1 MSDKF
6 NQHHQAETRIIGV
19 AFFLNLFFTI
29 AEIIGGFLIN
39 SMAIL
44 SDALHDF
51 GDSLALGLSY
61 FLQKISGKA
70 SDYKYSYGYRR
81 YSILAALINS
91 IILLTGSILII
102 KAAIPRLFN
111 PVQPQVKGMILFAIL
126 GILVNGAAVL
136 QLRRGKALNIRVVSW
151 HFIED
156 ILGWIAVLIVSIVL
170 LFSDLYILDAILS
183 IVISCYIIY
192 HVLINFKQALNVFLQ
207 VVPDEIDTRT
217 LEEKF
222 RRIDKVKSVHH
233 THVWTMDGIN
243 HVLTTHV
250 VVDEDINRANVIR
263 IKSELKHIAYAMHCE
278 HVTLEI
284 EYSNEDCSINHE
296 HCNHDL
302 SNQAF

>member
-6 NQHHQAETRIIGV
+6 NQPQQPETRIIGI
-19 AFFLNLFFTI
+19 AFFLNLCFTI
-29 AEIIGGFLIN
+29 AEIIGGILIN

-61 FLQKISGKA
+61 LLQKISGKA

-91 IILLTGSILII
+91 IIMLTGSILII
-102 KAAIPRLFN
+102 KTAIPRLIH

-156 ILGWIAVLIVSIVL
+156 ILGWIAVLIVSLIL

-183 IVISCYIIY
+183 IMISCYISY
-192 HVLINFKQALNVFLQ
+192 HVLKNFKQVLKVFLQ
-207 VVPDEIDTRT
+207 VVPDEIDTRA

-222 RRIDKVKSVHH
+222 KRIDQVKSVHH

-250 VVDEDINRANVIR
+250 VGDENINRSEVIR

-284 EYSNEDCSINHE
+284 EYSSKDCSINHE
-296 HCNHDL
+296 RCDHE
-302 SNQAF
+302 

>member
-6 NQHHQAETRIIGV
+6 DQPLQPETRLIRI
-19 AFFLNLFFTI
+19 AFFLNLSFTI
-29 AEIIGGFLIN
+29 AEIIGGFLTN

-61 FLQKISGKA
+61 FLQKISGKV

-102 KAAIPRLFN
+102 KTAIPRLFN
-111 PVQPQVKGMILFAIL
+111 PVQPQVKGMLLFAIL
-126 GILVNGAAVL
+126 GVLINGTAVL
-136 QLRRGKALNIRVVSW
+136 QLRRGKTLNIRVLSW

-156 ILGWIAVLIVSIVL
+156 ILGWIAVLIVSIIL

-183 IVISCYIIY
+183 IVISGYISY

-207 VVPDEIDTRT
+207 VVPDEIDTQA
-217 LEEKF
+217 LAEKF
-222 RRIDKVKSVHH
+222 RRIDQVKSVHH

-250 VVDEDINRANVIR
+250 VVDENINRSDVLR

-284 EYSNEDCSINHE
+284 EYSNEDCSMNHE
-296 HCNHDL
+296 HCDHE
-302 SNQAF
+302 

>member
-6 NQHHQAETRIIGV
+6 DQPLQPETRLIRI
-19 AFFLNLFFTI
+19 AFFLNLGFTI

-39 SMAIL
+39 SMAII

-61 FLQKISGKA
+61 FLQKISGKV
-70 SDYKYSYGYRR
+70 SDSKYSYGYRR

-102 KAAIPRLFN
+102 KTAIPRLFN
-111 PVQPQVKGMILFAIL
+111 PVQPQVKGMLLFAIL
-126 GILVNGAAVL
+126 GVLINGTVVL
-136 QLRRGKALNIRVVSW
+136 HLRRGKTLNIRVLSW

-156 ILGWIAVLIVSIVL
+156 ILGWIAVLIVSIIL
-170 LFSDLYILDAILS
+170 LFSNLYILDAILS
-183 IVISCYIIY
+183 IVISGYISY

-207 VVPDEIDTRT
+207 VVPDEIDTQA
-217 LEEKF
+217 LAEKF
-222 RRIDKVKSVHH
+222 RRIDQVKSVHH

-250 VVDEDINRANVIR
+250 VVDENINRSDVLR

-284 EYSNEDCSINHE
+284 EYSNEDCSMNHE
-296 HCNHDL
+296 HCDHD
-302 SNQAF
+302 

>member
-6 NQHHQAETRIIGV
+6 NQYHQPETRIIGV
-19 AFFLNLFFTI
+19 AFFLNLCFAI

-51 GDSLALGLSY
+51 GDSLALGLAY
-61 FLQKISGKA
+61 FLQKISSKV
-70 SDYKYSYGYRR
+70 SDSKYSYGYRR

-102 KAAIPRLFN
+102 KTAIPRLIH

-126 GILVNGAAVL
+126 GILVNGIAVL
-136 QLRRGKALNIRVVSW
+136 QLRRGKALNIRVISW

-183 IVISCYIIY
+183 IVISCYISY

-207 VVPDEIDTRT
+207 VVPDEINTQT
-217 LEEKF
+217 LAEKF
-222 RRIDKVKSVHH
+222 RRIDQVKSVHH
-233 THVWTMDGIN
+233 THVWTIDGIN

-250 VVDEDINRANVIR
+250 VVAENINRSDVLR

-284 EYSNEDCSINHE
+284 EYSNEDCSMNHE
-296 HCNHDL
+296 HCDHD
-302 SNQAF
+302 

>member
-6 NQHHQAETRIIGV
+6 NQYHQPETRIIGV
-19 AFFLNLFFTI
+19 AFFLNLCFAI

-51 GDSLALGLSY
+51 GDSLALGLAY
-61 FLQKISGKA
+61 FLQKISSKV
-70 SDYKYSYGYRR
+70 SDSKYSYGYRR

-102 KAAIPRLFN
+102 KTAIPRLFN

-126 GILVNGAAVL
+126 GILVNGVAVL
-136 QLRRGKALNIRVVSW
+136 QLRRGKALNIRVISW

-183 IVISCYIIY
+183 IVISGYISY

-207 VVPDEIDTRT
+207 IVPDEIDTRA

-222 RRIDKVKSVHH
+222 RRIDQVKSVHH

-250 VVDEDINRANVIR
+250 VVDEDTNRSDVIR

-278 HVTLEI
+278 HVTLEV
-284 EYSNEDCSINHE
+284 EYSNEDCSMNHE
-296 HCNHDL
+296 HCDHE
-302 SNQAF
+302 

>member
-6 NQHHQAETRIIGV
+6 NQHHQPETRIIGI
-19 AFFLNLFFTI
+19 AFFLNLCFTI
-29 AEIIGGFLIN
+29 AEIIGGILIN

-61 FLQKISGKA
+61 FLQKLSGKA

-91 IILLTGSILII
+91 IILLTGSIFII
-102 KAAIPRLFN
+102 KAAIPRLIH

-126 GILVNGAAVL
+126 GILINGAAVL

-156 ILGWIAVLIVSIVL
+156 VLGWIAVLIVSIVL

-183 IVISCYIIY
+183 IMISCYIIY

-207 VVPDEIDTRT
+207 VVPDEIDTRA
-217 LEEKF
+217 LEKKF
-222 RRIDKVKSVHH
+222 TQIDKVKSVHH

-243 HVLTTHV
+243 HVLTTHA
-250 VVDEDINRANVIR
+250 VVDEDINQADVIR
-263 IKSELKHIAYAMHCE
+263 IKSELKHIAYDMHCE

-284 EYSNEDCSINHE
+284 EYSNEDCSMNHE
-296 HCNHDL
+296 HCDHE
-302 SNQAF
+302 

>member
-1 MSDKF
+1 MLDKF
-6 NQHHQAETRIIGV
+6 DQLPQPETHFIGI
-19 AFFLNLFFTI
+19 AFFLNLGFTI
-29 AEIIGGFLIN
+29 AEIIGGFLTN

-70 SDYKYSYGYRR
+70 NDYKYSYGYRR
-81 YSILAALINS
+81 YSTLAALINS

-102 KAAIPRLFN
+102 KTAIPRLFN
-111 PVQPQVKGMILFAIL
+111 PVQPQVKGMLLFAIL
-126 GILVNGAAVL
+126 GVLINGTAVL
-136 QLRRGKALNIRVVSW
+136 QLRRGKTLNIRVLSW

-156 ILGWIAVLIVSIVL
+156 ILGWIAVLIISIIL

-183 IVISCYIIY
+183 IMISGYISY
-192 HVLINFKQALNVFLQ
+192 HVLINFKQALNVILQ
-207 VVPDEIDTRT
+207 VVPDEINTQT
-217 LEEKF
+217 LAEKF
-222 RRIDKVKSVHH
+222 RRIDQVKSVHH
-233 THVWTMDGIN
+233 THVWTIDGIN

-250 VVDEDINRANVIR
+250 VVDENINRSDVLR

-284 EYSNEDCSINHE
+284 EYCNEDCSMNHE
-296 HCNHDL
+296 HCDHD
-302 SNQAF
+302 